1 MPTKG
6 VTFNR
11 TTGQEAQFN
20 LLASDC
26 LHLMA
31 EGGSRSSKTFGWV
44 YALVVR
50 ALAKRSSHLAIR
62 RYYKDCRQ
70 AIGMQTLPAV
80 MRIAF
85 PGVTYDINKTDW
97 VVTFPNGSTL
107 WLGGMDD
114 GKRVD
119 KCLGREYSTLFFN
132 EASEM
137 KYESITTFHSRLAE
151 RSGLRAK
158 CLYDQNPSTKS
169 HWTYK
174 VFHLGQDPATRAE
187 NIRDWE
193 KLYACIQINPECN
206 KGNLADGYL
215 ETTLMGLPE
224 RQRRR
229 FLLGEYQD
237 DVENAL
243 WKQSTIDF
251 YRVQDE
257 QVPRLI
263 RLVVAVDP
271 SVSST
276 KNSHE
281 CGIVAA
287 GKGVDGNYYVLRD
300 ESLKAH
306 ASIWGEAVV
315 DLYNELRADSVVGE
329 VNQGG
334 DLVEGNLRSI
344 AGGANIPFRA
354 VHATRGKIRRAE
366 PIASLYERGLVHH
379 VGSHRFLEDEMTGY
393 DPNQQESDENA
404 FNRADALT
412 WCLTE
417 LSGGS
422 ADSLTYEELLRRCV
436 V

>member
-1 MPTKG
+1 MPVKG
-6 VTFNR
+6 VTFKR
-11 TTGQEAQFN
+11 TTGQEAQFD
-20 LLASDC
+20 LLATDC

-70 AIGMQTLPAV
+70 AVGMQTLPAV

-85 PGVTYDINKTDW
+85 PGVAYDINKTDW

-114 GKRVD
+114 GKRID

-174 VFHLGQDPATRAE
+174 VFHLGQDPATKAE
-187 NIRDWE
+187 RIRDWE
-193 KLYACIQINPECN
+193 KHYRCIQINPECN

-243 WKQSTIDF
+243 WKQSTIDY

-257 QVPRLI
+257 QAPRFV

-271 SVSST
+271 SVSNT

-281 CGIVAA
+281 CGIIAA

-300 ESLKAH
+300 ESIKAH
-306 ASIWGEAVV
+306 ASIWGKAVV
-315 DLYNELRADSVVGE
+315 DLYNELRADCVVGE

-344 AGGANIPFRA
+344 AGGANIHYQA
-354 VHATRGKIRRAE
+354 VHATRGKHKRAE
-366 PIASLYERGLVHH
+366 PVASLYERGMVHH
-379 VGSHRFLEDEMTGY
+379 VGSHRFLEDEMTGM
-393 DPNQQESDENA
+393 
-404 FNRADALT
+404 
-412 WCLTE
+412 
-417 LSGGS
+417 S
-422 ADSLTYEELLRRCV
+422 AGANM
-436 V
+436 